1 MVHLD
6 HRLIYRAQSLITG
19 ANVHRVKQMIFVYQ
33 QAVLLHNEGWPGHAL
48 YHAQYENDLR
58 QFIERKTRAS
68 SLLRA
73 A

>member
-6 HRLIYRAQSLITG
+6 HRLISRSQSLITG
-19 ANVHRVKQMIFVYQ
+19 ANVHRLKQMIFAYQ

-48 YHAQYENDLR
+48 YHAQYENALR
-58 QFIERKTRAS
+58 QFKEWETRVLL
-68 SLLRA
+68 LLRA